1 MDCTTCM
8 YEYVCN
14 WAEAGHCGQYKPDLE
29 QEEAEDEARFKN
41 SQSESGRCSKSESSR
56 RRSRDPRAAA

>member
-14 WAEAGHCGQYKPDLE
+14 WAEAGYCSNYRPDLE
-29 QEEAEDEARFKN
+29 QEEAKEKDEERFKN
-41 SQSESGRCSKSESSR
+41 PQSESGRCS
-56 RRSRDPRAAA
+56 